1 MKTLLFNILVIGWDI
16 RNQQIVHSQIIKKH
30 ACNPNM
36 CFAAS
41 NDRTYQKVIQ
51 NGLKW
56 GTQHLSKII
65 KIHPG
70 TLQGPSECICDPLD
84 CKMVPK

>member
-1 MKTLLFNILVIGWDI
+1 MKTLLFIILFIGGDI
-16 RNQQIVHSQIIKKH
+16 RNQQIFHSQIIKKH

-51 NGLKW
+51 NGIQR
-56 GTQHLSKII
+56 GTPNLSKII

-70 TLQGPSECICDPLD
+70 TFQGPSECICDPLD

>member
-1 MKTLLFNILVIGWDI
+1 MKTLLFTILLIGWDI
-16 RNQQIVHSQIIKKH
+16 RNQQMFHSKLIKKH

-36 CFAAS
+36 CFVAS

-51 NGLKW
+51 NGLQR
-56 GTQHLSKII
+56 GTQNPSKII

-70 TLQGPSECICDPLD
+70 AFQGPSECICDPLD